1 MKNTT
6 NSTLNRK
13 PGNDMKANA
22 SLVKPVR
29 GASQAGDGES
39 FAFNGQMGDG
49 VNRGGRQNLCD
60 NMYSIG
66 DGALSQN
73 YGRGPTVGN
82 ASSSFKMGGPNPN
95 KTIATAAGGG
105 PIVGTTAMKSYPN
118 PDRINVGLGP
128 RKGNR

>member
-1 MKNTT
+1 MKKDSGAYGINPRARTT
-6 NSTLNRK
+6 
-13 PGNDMKANA
+13 
-22 SLVKPVR
+22 
-29 GASQAGDGES
+29 SQAGDGES